1 MMQEPSPIQ
10 ELKMD
15 WLHNIEAF
23 LSGGDVDVKTRK
35 TNNCSEGS
43 TALPP
48 FYLLP
53 IKKLNLLILISLA
66 RWLLQS
72 KLHRKEFR
80 RIQASQFLIV

>member
-1 MMQEPSPIQ
+1 MQEPSPIQ

-15 WLHNIEAF
+15 WLYDIKAYLLE
-23 LSGGDVDVKTRK
+23 GDVDVNKR
-35 TNNCSEGS
+35 NANYCSEGS

-72 KLHRKEFR
+72 KVHRKEFR
-80 RIQASQFLIV
+80 RIQASQILIV